1 MNPPAH
7 IAAVATLLFIF
18 GCLTLGTLFE
28 KKRNTRRGGLR
39 KWLRVNGI
47 LK

>member
-18 GCLTLGTLFE
+18 GFLALGVLFD
-28 KKRNTRRGGLR
+28 KPRNTRRNSLR
-39 KWLRVNGI
+39 KWLKITRI
-47 LK
+47 K

>member
-18 GCLTLGTLFE
+18 GFLALGVLFD
-28 KKRNTRRGGLR
+28 KPRNTRRGGLR
-39 KWLRVNGI
+39 KWLKITRI
-47 LK
+47 K

>member
-18 GCLTLGTLFE
+18 GCLTLGAFFD
-28 KKRNTRRGGLR
+28 KPRNTRRGGLR
-39 KWLRVNGI
+39 KWLKITRI
-47 LK
+47 K

>member
-7 IAAVATLLFIF
+7 IAAICTLLAIF
-18 GCLTLGTLFE
+18 GFLALGVLFD
-28 KKRNTRRGGLR
+28 KPRNTRRGGLR

>member
-7 IAAVATLLFIF
+7 IAAVCTLLAVF
-18 GCLTLGTLFE
+18 GFLALGVLFE

-39 KWLRVNGI
+39 KWLKITRI
-47 LK
+47 K

>member
-18 GCLTLGTLFE
+18 GLLTVGVLFE
-28 KKRNTRRGGLR
+28 KPRNTRRGGLR
-39 KWLRVNGI
+39 KWLRI
-47 LK
+47 TRIK